1 MNQKIYLNKIS
12 YKREA
17 IIVALQSYL
26 KNYWVTIF
34 EDDMDYYVQ
43 FETKGGN
50 DSMVSEDEFRN
61 NLVEAEFIYMK
72 SLESLP
78 LRNTIMKK
86 ALEPYHDK
94 ID

>member
-1 MNQKIYLNKIS
+1 MEQKIHLKKKT

-34 EDDMDYYVQ
+34 EDDTDYCVQ
-43 FETKGGN
+43 FESKEEN
-50 DSMVSEDEFRN
+50 DSMVSEDELKN
-61 NLVEAEFIYMK
+61 QLVEAEFIYMK

-78 LRNTIMKK
+78 LRNAIMKK
-86 ALEPYHDK
+86 ALEPYHGKND
-94 ID
+94 

>member
-34 EDDMDYYVQ
+34 EDDIDYYVQ